1 MLLTFNALYSY
12 YSRVEEQRL
21 EDNFNLV
28 EQGIKEHGEEY
39 LENMKES
46 DLRLTL
52 ISPDG
57 KSSV

>member
-39 LENMKES
+39 LK
-46 DLRLTL
+46 
-52 ISPDG
+52 I
-57 KSSV
+57 